1 MPSIKARKAVEKL
14 GGDLRMARLRRGMSM
29 ADLAERTASSERTV
43 MRLEKGDPGVR
54 IGLVAE
60 IMAVLGALD
69 RLEDL
74 MDWRRD
80 DIGQALAQEKL
91 PKRARSLPKAKRP
104 DLANSKPR
112 SEPSDPDGVG
122 F

>member
-1 MPSIKARKAVEKL
+1 MPSVKGRRAVKKL
-14 GGDLRMARLRRGMSM
+14 GEDLRAARLRRGMSM
-29 ADLAERTASSERTV
+29 ADLAERTGSSERTL

-60 IMAVLGALD
+60 IMAVLGSLD
-69 RLEDL
+69 RLAYL

-80 DIGQALAQEKL
+80 DIGHALAQERL
-91 PKRARSLPKAKRP
+91 PKRGRSSPKARP
-104 DLANSKPR
+104 AAPADGKAQSGPPN
-112 SEPSDPDGVG
+112 PDGVG

>member
-1 MPSIKARKAVEKL
+1 MSSIKGKRAIEKL
-14 GGDLRMARLRRGMSM
+14 GEDLRMARLRRGMSM
-29 ADLAERTASSERTV
+29 ADLAERTGSSERTL

-60 IMAVLGALD
+60 IMAVLGSLD
-69 RLEDL
+69 RLVNL
-74 MDWRRD
+74 MDWRHD

-91 PKRARSLPKAKRP
+91 PKRARSSSKARP
-104 DLANSKPR
+104 TAPNDGKS
-112 SEPSDPDGVG
+112 SSGSSDPDGVG